1 MTDTKFK
8 ITRTVLAEMAEMA
21 ATNNLD
27 TSALNWTEVQ
37 QVLTLESLKRL
48 FAIYGLSVPY
58 KFAIDE
64 LKEREDADDTG
75 A

>member
-1 MTDTKFK
+1 MIDTKFK
-8 ITRTVLAEMAEMA
+8 ITRERLAEMADIA
-21 ATNNLD
+21 STNNLD
-27 TSALNWTEVQ
+27 TSQLTWTEVQ